1 MNKLLAKYILKYNF
15 YILQFTSSSC
25 MKPLFFKIYY
35 HCKEKDIIIALKLLL
50 NLPLLKVFCN
60 FIYMMVPIKIRNM
73 QYVL

>member
-1 MNKLLAKYILKYNF
+1 MNRLLAKYFLKYKF

-35 HCKEKDIIIALKLLL
+35 NCKEKDIIIALKLLL
-50 NLPLLKVFCN
+50 QLPLPKVFCI
-60 FIYMMVPIKIRNM
+60 FIYMIVPIKIRNM